1 MNLPNPQEYKKL
13 YIVEW
18 EQAIYW
24 VFGWDSKISKYKD
37 DTLLGIC
44 TETMNIDRY
53 YAFMKLTDEYQHDII
68 ETLLS
73 IKKKE
78 WFYNEFERPKWK
90 DSQDE

>member
-1 MNLPNPQEYKKL
+1 MTIEQLSPRKEYKKL

-44 TETMNIDRY
+44 TEVMHIDNY
-53 YAFMKLTDEYQHDII
+53 YEFMKLTEEYKFDII
-68 ETLLS
+68 KTLVD
-73 IKKKE
+73 IKKVE
-78 WFYNEFERPKWK
+78 WSFSYFY
-90 DSQDE
+90 Q